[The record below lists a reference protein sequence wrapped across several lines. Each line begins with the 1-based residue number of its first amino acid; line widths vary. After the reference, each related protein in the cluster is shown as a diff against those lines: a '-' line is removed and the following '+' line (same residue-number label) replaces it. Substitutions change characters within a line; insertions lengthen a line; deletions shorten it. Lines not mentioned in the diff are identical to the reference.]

1 MEDMIPTLTKDKG
14 AGARGAG
21 PAAGILCLS
30 AFAILTVSLFWPQ
43 AARALPKD
51 GAVAAGSSTISQ
63 PNKTTMHIN
72 QSTHKSIINW
82 KSYSIGANEKVQ
94 YFQPS
99 SSSISLNRVTGV
111 DPSYIHG
118 QLSANGQVWVI
129 NPNGL
134 LVGNGAHINVGGFVG
149 STLNINNEDFM
160 NGRYKFIMAERPG
173 AAAAGITNQG
183 HIAAERGG
191 YAVLISPSIT
201 NEGSVASPLG
211 RAFLAAGDEV
221 TLNFAGNELIGFTID
236 KAVLERTEDR
246 QGGTTAGITNKGGI
260 AADGGQV
267 LISAKV
273 ASDVMKTVVNNEGHI
288 AARTIENKNGRIY
301 LLGGMENNSVRVGGT
316 LDASAQ
322 DDGDGGFIETS
333 AAKVAVEDWAV
344 VTTYAPS
351 GRTGT
356 WLIDPTNYRVAPTGG
371 DITGPQLSTNLGS
384 NNVVIRTPVPGA
396 DSGDIFIE
404 DCISWNANTILTL
417 EAHRN
422 IAINKDITATGDA
435 AGMVITPNFDGDGS
449 GGSYNLNKAKVT
461 LSGGNPSLFI
471 AGNAYTVI
479 NDVNA
484 LQNMNS
490 GLLGRYALG
499 SDIDASAT
507 ASWNSGAGFVPV
519 GKAAA
524 KFWGTL
530 DGLGHR
536 INGLY
541 INRSATDDIGLFG
554 YTSNATIRN
563 VGVTDS
569 NITGR
574 YFVGGLVGY
583 KYSGTVSNSYS
594 TGAING
600 YSALGGLV
608 GMNAGGVISYSH
620 STCGVT
626 GTAALAAVGGL
637 VGINNPD
644 GTITHSYSYSPNT
657 VQGGHAGGLVGMNDG
672 TISNSYAVT
681 RVIGT
686 NGSGYVGGLAG
697 INGGTI
703 IYVYSAGNVS
713 GSGSYLGALV
723 GMNDSIATISDAYCN
738 KETSGQAQCVGNGDI
753 GCTGLTTE
761 EMKQQSSFPGW
772 DFSNNWAIG
781 QNESYPYFIWNEQLP
796 HPGTGA
802 GPGPGPQPSDD
813 GGSPVDQE
821 TLTRIDQ
828 EGLFVN
834 PFTPAPYPNTDL
846 DKQLIDTNIKGL
858 EEFMRDDSNKVSITE
873 FPDGTKQITVEE
885 VNEEWGTSNTIA
897 TITIEPDGTKKTE
910 KGLITTIEHPDGTIE
925 EYAQN
930 AMSWIT
936 TKPDGTRV
944 VKFIYAPG
952 DVNTSEGPTA
962 TMTIYPDGRIIT
974 KFPDNSVKTENPD
987 GTIFTEHPDGMKVTK
1002 TPDGITVA
1010 ELPDGT
1016 TVTSMGDEG
1025 GFAPRTTVTERPDG
1039 TVITQHTGGT
1049 TVTELPD
1056 GTTITEVD
1064 GTIVTRLPDGTRKVQ
1079 VPEAPVT
1086 IIDRTVVD
1094 DWTYTQYSDG
1104 TSTTERGKGYKVTR
1118 YPSGNTVTEFPN
1130 GTKMA
1135 DFPDRTRVITAPDG
1149 RVMLDTIPADKETP
1163 QPLWES
1169 FGLTTTN
1176 KHLVTEKSDGTQV
1189 ADFPDGSRV
1198 TKSADGRILIGK
1210 TPQAELKPFE
1220 PSRGA
1225 GFPTLRADAIVPGAG
1240 ELEARITLFP
1250 SGTMVTEKPD
1260 GMKLFENPKLDLR
1273 IYSFQPVIK

>member
-1 MEDMIPTLTKDKG
+1 MKDTISTLAKNKS
-14 AGARGAG
+14 AGAQGAG
-21 PAAGILCLS
+21 PAAATLCLS
-30 AFAILTVSLFWPQ
+30 AFAIFTIFLFLPQ
-43 AARALPKD
+43 AALSLPKD

-63 PNKTTMHIN
+63 PNSATMYIN

-99 SSSISLNRVTGV
+99 SSSISLNRVIGV

-134 LVGNGAHINVGGFVG
+134 LVGNGARINVGGFVG
-149 STLNINNEDFM
+149 STLNMNNEDFM
-160 NGRYKFIMAERPG
+160 GGRYKFIMAERPG

-183 HIAAERGG
+183 HIEAERGG
-191 YAVLISPSIT
+191 YAVLIAPSIT
-201 NEGSVASPLG
+201 NEGSISSPLG
-211 RAFLAAGDEV
+211 TASLAAGNEV

-236 KAVLERTEDR
+236 KAVLERTTEGSSD
-246 QGGTTAGITNKGGI
+246 AGITNKGSI

-267 LISAKV
+267 IISAKV

-288 AARTIENKNGRIY
+288 AARTIENRNGRIY
-301 LLGGMENNSVRVGGT
+301 LLGGMENNGIRVGGV
-316 LDASAQ
+316 LDASAPAG
-322 DDGDGGFIETS
+322 GDGGFIETS
-333 AAKVAVEDWAV
+333 AAKVHVEDGAI

-356 WLIDPTNYRVAPTGG
+356 WLIDPTNYKVAPTGG
-371 DITGPQLSTNLGS
+371 DITGPQLSTDLGS
-384 NNVVIRTPVPGA
+384 NNILIRTPAAGA
-396 DSGDIFIE
+396 ESGDIFI
-404 DCISWNANTILTL
+404 DDGVSWGANTILTL

-422 IAINKDITATGDA
+422 IEINKDITATGDT

-449 GGSYNLNKAKVT
+449 GGNYSLNNAKIT

-524 KFWGTL
+524 KFRGTL
-530 DGLGHR
+530 DGLGHT
-536 INGLY
+536 ISGLY
-541 INRSATDDIGLFG
+541 INRGATDDVGLFG
-554 YTSNATIRN
+554 NTSNATIRN
-563 VGVTDS
+563 VGVTDAD
-569 NITGR
+569 ITGR

-583 KYSGTVSNSYS
+583 NYGGTISNAYS
-594 TGAING
+594 TGTVNG
-600 YSALGGLV
+600 YSAVGGLV
-608 GMNAGGVISYSH
+608 GMDAGGAIRYSYSK
-620 STCGVT
+620 SSAS

-637 VGINNPD
+637 VGINNAD
-644 GTITHSYSYSPNT
+644 GTIAYSYSYSPNT
-657 VQGGHAGGLVGMNDG
+657 VQGGHAGGLVGVNDG
-672 TISNSYAVT
+672 TISNCYAIT
-681 RVIGT
+681 NVIGT
-686 NGSGYVGGLAG
+686 NGSGHVGGLVG
-697 INGGTI
+697 VNDGTI
-703 IYVYSAGNVS
+703 IYVYAAGSVS
-713 GSGSYLGALV
+713 GAGSYLGSLV
-723 GMNDSIATISDAYCN
+723 GYNDSIATISDAYCN

-761 EMKQQSSFPGW
+761 EMKQQGSFPGW

-802 GPGPGPQPSDD
+802 GPGPGPQPAED

-834 PFTPAPYPNTDL
+834 PFTPTPYPNTDL

-873 FPDGTKQITVEE
+873 FPDGTKRITVEYF
-885 VNEEWGTSNTIA
+885 NEAWGASDTIA
-897 TITIEPDGTKKTE
+897 LITIQPDGTRITE
-910 KGLITTIEHPDGTIE
+910 KGSITTIEHPDGTIE

-952 DVNTSEGPTA
+952 DANTSEGPTA

-1025 GFAPRTTVTERPDG
+1025 GFAPRTRVTERPDG

-1094 DWTYTQYSDG
+1094 DWTYIQYSDG

-1198 TKSADGRILIGK
+1198 TKFTDGRILIGT
-1210 TPQAELKPFE
+1210 TPQAEFKPPE

-1225 GFPTLRADAIVPGAG
+1225 GFPKLRADAIVPGEPG
-1240 ELEARITLFP
+1240 TITVTLFP
-1250 SGTMVTEKPD
+1250 SGTTVTEKPD
-1260 GMKLFENPKLDLR
+1260 GMKVFENPKLDLR
-1273 IYSFQPVIK
+1273 IYQFQPVIR

>member
-1 MEDMIPTLTKDKG
+1 MKDIISTLAKG
-14 AGARGAG
+14 KSAGSQGIGA
-21 PAAGILCLS
+21 AADILRICRYVMFII
-30 AFAILTVSLFWPQ
+30 ALFLPQ
-43 AARALPKD
+43 AALTLPKD
-51 GAVAAGSSTISQ
+51 GTVAAGSSTISQ
-63 PNKTTMHIN
+63 PNSATMHIN
-72 QSTHKSIINW
+72 QTTHKSIINW

-99 SSSISLNRVTGV
+99 SSSISLNRVIGV

-134 LVGNGAHINVGGFVG
+134 LVGNGARINVGGFVG
-149 STLNINNEDFM
+149 STLNMNNEDFM
-160 NGRYKFIMAERPG
+160 NGRYRFIMAEQPG

-183 HIAAERGG
+183 HIEAERGG

-201 NEGSVASPLG
+201 NEGTISSPLG
-211 RAFLAAGDEV
+211 TASLASGNEV

-236 KAVLERTEDR
+236 KAVLERTTE
-246 QGGTTAGITNKGGI
+246 GGSDAGITNKGSI

-267 LISAKV
+267 IISAKV

-288 AARTIENKNGRIY
+288 AARTIENRNGRIY
-301 LLGGMENNSVRVGGT
+301 LLGGMENNGIMVGGV
-316 LDASAQ
+316 LDASAPAG
-322 DDGDGGFIETS
+322 GDGGFIETS
-333 AAKVAVEDWAV
+333 AAKVDVGDGTV
-344 VTTYAPS
+344 VTTDAPS

-371 DITGPQLSTNLGS
+371 NITGSQLSTNLGTTG
-384 NNVVIRTPVPGA
+384 IIIQTPAAGA
-396 DSGDIFIE
+396 ESGDIFIN
-404 DCISWNANTILTL
+404 DAVSWSANTILTL

-422 IAINKDITATGDA
+422 IYINKDITATGDT

-449 GGSYNLNKAKVT
+449 GGSYSLDKAKIT
-461 LSGGNPSLFI
+461 LSGGSPSLFI

-519 GKAAA
+519 GKSAA

-530 DGLGHR
+530 DGLGHT

-541 INRSATDDIGLFG
+541 INRSTTDDIGLFG
-554 YTSNATIRN
+554 YTSNAAIRN
-563 VGVTDS
+563 VGVTDAD
-569 NITGR
+569 ITGR

-594 TGAING
+594 TGVING
-600 YSALGGLV
+600 YSASGGLV
-608 GMNAGGVISYSH
+608 GMNAGGTISYSH

-672 TISNSYAVT
+672 TISNCYAIT
-681 RVIGT
+681 KVIGT
-686 NGSGYVGGLAG
+686 SGSGHVGGLAG
-697 INGGTI
+697 INDGTI

-713 GSGSYLGALV
+713 GAGSYLGSLV
-723 GMNDSIATISDAYCN
+723 GYNDSIATISDAYCN
-738 KETSGQAQCVGNGDI
+738 KETSGQAKCVGNGDV

-761 EMKQQSSFPGW
+761 EMKQKGSFPGW

-834 PFTPAPYPNTDL
+834 PFALTPYPNTDL

-910 KGLITTIEHPDGTIE
+910 KGSITTIEHPDGTIE

-952 DVNTSEGPTA
+952 DANTSEGPTA

-1039 TVITQHTGGT
+1039 TVITQHLGGTTVTELPDGTTITEIDGTTVTRSPDGTTITQKTDGLQPESVDFAYPVWTTAPEDPPDDGDRRWYQQYRITGGVDDDTKSIKEADGTKMTKLPDGTTVTSMGDKGAWGYKTTVTERPDGTVITRHMGGT

-1064 GTIVTRLPDGTRKVQ
+1064 GTIVTRLPEGKIITEKAEEIPLLNV
-1079 VPEAPVT
+1079 VGGLITSTVSPEIKPGEPGT
-1086 IIDRTVVD
+1086 II
-1094 DWTYTQYSDG
+1094 S
-1104 TSTTERGKGYKVTR
+1104 
-1118 YPSGNTVTEFPN
+1118 
-1130 GTKMA
+1130 
-1135 DFPDRTRVITAPDG
+1135 
-1149 RVMLDTIPADKETP
+1149 
-1163 QPLWES
+1163 
-1169 FGLTTTN
+1169 
-1176 KHLVTEKSDGTQV
+1176 
-1189 ADFPDGSRV
+1189 
-1198 TKSADGRILIGK
+1198 
-1210 TPQAELKPFE
+1210 
-1220 PSRGA
+1220 
-1225 GFPTLRADAIVPGAG
+1225 
-1240 ELEARITLFP
+1240 LFP
-1250 SGTMVTEKPD
+1250 SGTTVTEKPD